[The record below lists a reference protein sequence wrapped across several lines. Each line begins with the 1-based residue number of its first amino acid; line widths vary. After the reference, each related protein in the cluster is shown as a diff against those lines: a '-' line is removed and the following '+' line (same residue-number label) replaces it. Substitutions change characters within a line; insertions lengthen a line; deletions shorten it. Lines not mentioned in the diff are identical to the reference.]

1 MRRYSLNVHAVR
13 YTSAFGH
20 SCRLNWLAIVPDEP
34 TRAKGYSSW
43 TPPRPDTLLFR
54 ASPPPSSSSA
64 TLEASSAPRRSPTPA
79 SYLSLRLRRLLR
91 CSATPPLPTQFC
103 HHLFFVNP
111 RLS

>member
-34 TRAKGYSSW
+34 TRAKGYLSW

-54 ASPPPSSSSA
+54 ASLPLLIICDFGGIIRSSSLAYSGF
-64 TLEASSAPRRSPTPA
+64 APQ
-79 SYLSLRLRRLLR
+79 
-91 CSATPPLPTQFC
+91 PPLTVAPVVLRYLTFSGVALWVVC
-103 HHLFFVNP
+103 
-111 RLS
+111 